1 MGARRQGRILAFQ
14 ALYAY
19 EYTHPPLEELLQ
31 FAWLDTSPEDD
42 ASETRKSSPTAS
54 RSREALDFAR
64 LLVAGTIENICAI
77 DDRIRGQL
85 DHWDFSRIARVDL
98 SILRL
103 SVYSLLY
110 VDSIPA
116 SVTIDEA
123 VSLAR
128 EFGSSES
135 YRFVNGVLDG
145 IRRTQ
150 AAAEA

>member
-1 MGARRQGRILAFQ
+1 MGARRQGRIIAFQ

-19 EYTHPPLEELLQ
+19 EYTHPPLDELLQ
-31 FAWLDTSPEDD
+31 FAWLDAAKEESRS
-42 ASETRKSSPTAS
+42 AKAAS

-64 LLVAGTIENICAI
+64 LLVAGTIENLDAI

-85 DHWDFSRIARVDL
+85 YHWDFSRIAKVDL

-103 SVYSLLY
+103 SVYSLVY
-110 VDSIPA
+110 VDSIPT

-123 VSLAR
+123 VTLAR

-145 IRRTQ
+145 VRRTH
-150 AAAEA
+150 AAAGA

>member
-1 MGARRQGRILAFQ
+1 MGARRHGRIIAFQ

-19 EYTHPPLEELLQ
+19 ECTHPPLDELLQ
-31 FAWLDTSPEDD
+31 FAWLDAAKEESRS
-42 ASETRKSSPTAS
+42 AKAAS

-64 LLVAGTIENICAI
+64 LLLAGTIENLDAI

-85 DHWDFSRIARVDL
+85 DHWDFSRIAKVDL

-103 SVYSLLY
+103 SVYSLVY
-110 VDSIPA
+110 VDSIPP

-123 VSLAR
+123 VTLAR

-145 IRRTQ
+145 VRRTH
-150 AAAEA
+150 AAAGT

>member
-1 MGARRQGRILAFQ
+1 MGARRQGRIVAFQ

-19 EYTHPPLEELLQ
+19 EYTHPPIDELLQ
-31 FAWLDTSPEDD
+31 FSWLEAATE
-42 ASETRKSSPTAS
+42 AGRSSKAAL
-54 RSREALDFAR
+54 RSQEAVDFAR